1 MPRLQ
6 ISTDLPFRAVTV
18 DISVSIKYWVQ
29 RGRRCAEIA
38 GKGLILWEDSGRGTA
53 ENKRCC
59 RKITCIRYDLSSLPE
74 RESTMLEQMNSF
86 WRACSPAVS
95 PCSLRIGPRISPLCC
110 SVGYVAQ
117 QHCFLASLNSLI
129 LSRVPISRTQGT
141 GRRKEVVGETEGS
154 LFPPVPISSLN

>member
-59 RKITCIRYDLSSLPE
+59 RKITCIRYDLSSLPRE
-74 RESTMLEQMNSF
+74 REHHAGTDEFILEGLFSCSQSLLPQNRPQNKPIVLLCWLRGSATLF
-86 WRACSPAVS
+86 SGQPEQFDSQQSSHQQNTRYREEKGGGRGNWR
-95 PCSLRIGPRISPLCC
+95 
-110 SVGYVAQ
+110 
-117 QHCFLASLNSLI
+117 
-129 LSRVPISRTQGT
+129 
-141 GRRKEVVGETEGS
+141 
-154 LFPPVPISSLN
+154 